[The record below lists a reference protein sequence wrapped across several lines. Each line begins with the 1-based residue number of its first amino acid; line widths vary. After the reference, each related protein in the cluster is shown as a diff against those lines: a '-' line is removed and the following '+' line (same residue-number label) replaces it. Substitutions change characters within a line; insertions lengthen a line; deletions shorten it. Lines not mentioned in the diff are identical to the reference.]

1 MELLHEGNLETFYYS
16 FTFKPLKNGEGK
28 VWGILSSAT
37 DVTALVLSKQA
48 RIQEELT
55 ARNEQQKLVSLVE
68 NSADMIGVSNL
79 EGNVIYLN
87 KAGQELI
94 GATSFEDC
102 LRPSSDYFAAADLI
116 KFQDEITAS
125 IAASGKWSGEIH
137 YQNFQTGELIPCFIN
152 AFIIPDT
159 VTGIPSSMASVT
171 RDLRPEL
178 AAQKALADSEALLR
192 NITTAAPAGLW
203 MTDLDGRL
211 TYVNEIWVNWTQ
223 KSFDHHL
230 KQGWRQSIA
239 KEDFLQANQS
249 FDADF
254 KSRRFHKSQFRI
266 IDNEGNIR
274 WISRTG
280 NPNYNSEGQFL
291 GYIGACVDITELKQ
305 LQDQKDEF
313 INIASHELRTPLTS
327 LSASLQILQRGL
339 EKSGDKATMTTFL
352 QKANL
357 HTGRLAGLINDLLD
371 VTKIERGRLVLN
383 KSSFFLPELIAES
396 CEHLSLTGTHE
407 IIITGD
413 PGGELFADKDRIDQV
428 LVNMINNAIKYAPD
442 SKIIRTTITAKEKQV
457 RVSVQDYGPG
467 IAADQIP
474 GIFDRYFRAD
484 ADNKRFSGLGLG
496 LYISRE
502 IIKRHGGKIG
512 VDSVPGVGST
522 FWFTLPFNKVKAESG
537 NNQMP
542 AATLSSKSSQSF

>member
-1 MELLHEGNLETFYYS
+1 MELLYEGSLQTFYYS
-16 FTFKPLKNGEGK
+16 FTFKPLKNEDGK

-55 ARNEQQKLVSLVE
+55 AKNEQQKLVSLVE
-68 NSADMIGVSNL
+68 NSADIIGVTNL
-79 EGNVIYLN
+79 EGNVTYLN

-102 LRPSSDYFAAADLI
+102 LRPSSDYFAAADLL
-116 KFQDEITAS
+116 KFQDEISTS

-137 YQNFQTGELIPCFIN
+137 YQHFQTGELIPCFIN
-152 AFIIPDT
+152 AFIITDSL
-159 VTGIPSSMASVT
+159 TGIPSAMASVT

-192 NITTAAPAGLW
+192 NVTRAAPAGLW
-203 MTDLDGRL
+203 MTNQQGHL

-223 KSFDHHL
+223 KPLVHHL
-230 KQGWRQSIA
+230 KHGWRHSIA
-239 KEDFLQANQS
+239 KEDLLQSSQS
-249 FDADF
+249 FDAEF
-254 KSRRFHKSQFRI
+254 KSRKSHKSQFRI
-266 IDNEGNIR
+266 IDNEGHIR

-339 EKSGDKATMTTFL
+339 EKSGDKATMATFL

-371 VTKIERGRLVLN
+371 VTKIERGKLVLN
-383 KSSFFLPELIAES
+383 KSSFSLPELIAES
-396 CEHLSLTGTHE
+396 CDHFRLTGTHQ

-413 PGGELFADKDRIDQV
+413 PGAELFADKDRIDQV

-442 SKIIRTTITAKEKQV
+442 SKIIRTMITANEKQV

-467 IAADQIP
+467 IAEDQIA

-502 IIKRHGGKIG
+502 IIKRHGGEIG
-512 VDSVPGVGST
+512 VESVPGEGST
-522 FWFTLPFNKVKAESG
+522 FWFTLPFNKVKSKPA
-537 NNQMP
+537 NPKMP
-542 AATLSSKSSQSF
+542 VARQEDIKAV